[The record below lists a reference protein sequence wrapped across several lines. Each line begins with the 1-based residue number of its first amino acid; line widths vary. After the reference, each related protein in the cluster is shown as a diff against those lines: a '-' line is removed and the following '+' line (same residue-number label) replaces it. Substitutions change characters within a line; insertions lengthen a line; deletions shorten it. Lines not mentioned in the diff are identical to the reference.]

1 MSTSTEPNNED
12 GNNGFGYGQLEHGQL
27 DMGTDRKKFGC
38 GCLTDLNICASY
50 SSLGRQEIWTKIKE
64 ANVRKYI
71 NEHRIST
78 AVLFVL
84 VLSCFFV
91 LLHLGMQVKNGI
103 KVPNNKGIINTFDC
117 NLSNHHMSI
126 QTNLPIS

>member
-12 GNNGFGYGQLEHGQL
+12 GNNGFSYGQLEHGQL

-103 KVPNNKGIINTFDC
+103 KVPNNKGI
-117 NLSNHHMSI
+117 SNMFEC
-126 QTNLPIS
+126 ISTISSYFNSN

>member
-1 MSTSTEPNNED
+1 MSTFTEPNNEE

-38 GCLTDLNICASY
+38 GCLKH
-50 SSLGRQEIWTKIKE
+50 EIWTKIKE

-91 LLHLGMQVKNGI
+91 LLHLGLQVKNGI
-103 KVPNNKGIINTFDC
+103 KMPNNKGISITF
-117 NLSNHHMSI
+117 
-126 QTNLPIS
+126 